1 MDAKIT
7 LSFDKEVIG
16 KAKKFAEAQN
26 ISLSRM
32 MEFLLRQITSGNYTN
47 LEKWI
52 NILSYYRLKTLS
64 HEFLGFSNEFLM
76 LSKHYFRTNKYFKS
90 AMLLIIYFN
99 HKIRLHLSN
108 IKPKSKNK

>member
-16 KAKKFAEAQN
+16 KAKKFAESQN

-47 LEKWI
+47 LENLPVSDWVNQLAEGEARYITRPGSRKA
-52 NILSYYRLKTLS
+52 LK
-64 HEFLGFSNEFLM
+64 NEFLD
-76 LSKHYFRTNKYFKS
+76 SRK
-90 AMLLIIYFN
+90 
-99 HKIRLHLSN
+99 
-108 IKPKSKNK
+108 

>member
-7 LSFDKEVIG
+7 LSFDKEVIV

-47 LEKWI
+47 IENLPVSDWVNKLAEGEAHYTTRVK
-52 NILSYYRLKTLS
+52 SRKALK
-64 HEFLGFSNEFLM
+64 NEFLN
-76 LSKHYFRTNKYFKS
+76 SRK
-90 AMLLIIYFN
+90 
-99 HKIRLHLSN
+99 
-108 IKPKSKNK
+108 

>member
-16 KAKKFAEAQN
+16 KAKKFAESQN

-47 LEKWI
+47 LENLPVSEWVNQLAEGEAHYITRPVSRKA
-52 NILSYYRLKTLS
+52 LK
-64 HEFLGFSNEFLM
+64 NEFLD
-76 LSKHYFRTNKYFKS
+76 SRK
-90 AMLLIIYFN
+90 
-99 HKIRLHLSN
+99 
-108 IKPKSKNK
+108 